1 MCPSSTKCR
10 EQLYLL
16 PKCPLPSCPHQD
28 SPSKVLQEVSVQHQL
43 HGAWIWGSRVWCR
56 VEKIAE
62 VSCLQAVYLGISL
75 WDEQDFLWEITLP
88 NHLEITLLTCWKQ
101 GKSLSMR
108 VPNLLLSLTV
118 ANSGGTSLWSQHSWV
133 TNFPGWPAQLCHSLQ
148 WIASIARLCEPK
160 FIPDICLYNPRAA
173 SVRFLQTTA
182 TSALL
187 TQSTHLSQP
196 D

>member
-16 PKCPLPSCPHQD
+16 PKCPLPSCPHRD

-88 NHLEITLLTCWKQ
+88 NHLEITLLTCWKPSPW
-101 GKSLSMR
+101 GFPICCCLW
-108 VPNLLLSLTV
+108 LLQILGELPCGPSTV
-118 ANSGGTSLWSQHSWV
+118 GWPTSLGDQHSCA
-133 TNFPGWPAQLCHSLQ
+133 THYSGLQ
-148 WIASIARLCEPK
+148 A
-160 FIPDICLYNPRAA
+160 
-173 SVRFLQTTA
+173 
-182 TSALL
+182 
-187 TQSTHLSQP
+187 
-196 D
+196 